1 MQFDE
6 RDRRNPLEHD
16 ILVARRHPTGKQ
28 YFKITGVR
36 ETGTG
41 GRPTERAQYTKVE
54 EQLPSD
60 SGYRGVV
67 GFACAETQRQL
78 GAHADAPRGPALAT
92 LPLHPDPTASASC
105 TCYLLNPENVTYETS
120 WTTEEWSD
128 QQVQPTDNPIVTAD
142 AFELLVAGPAGKVY
156 LISKAEG
163 ADPVARPVPIER
175 EPELWSTL
183 RGGTVAG
190 SVRIVSLNDTPR
202 VIPVV
207 NVQALMPS
215 KLVAESAGAGS
226 VQREVAHDR

>member
-28 YFKITGVR
+28 YFKISGVR
-36 ETGTG
+36 EIGTG

-60 SGYRGVV
+60 GGFRGVV
-67 GFACAETQRQL
+67 GFACAETQRQQ
-78 GAHADAPRGPALAT
+78 GENAEAPRGPALAT

-142 AFELLVAGPAGKVY
+142 VFELLVASPAGKVY
-156 LISKAEG
+156 LISKVEG
-163 ADPVARPVPIER
+163 AAPVSRVVPIDR

-190 SVRIVSLNDTPR
+190 SVRVVSLDDHPR
-202 VIPVV
+202 VLPVV

-215 KLVAESAGAGS
+215 RLAPEPANGS
-226 VQREVAHDR
+226 TLRREVVRAQ